1 MDDTTRLKL
10 ILAGLFIAAAALIFF
25 IFARARVD
33 NHITRSPSPSI
44 GTIIQAS
51 PSVMATPLPS
61 NQLPPAAN
69 RAVQQNTSNL
79 PSTGFPEVGAV
90 LFSLAAIGTGWKLR
104 KFSRN

>member
-1 MDDTTRLKL
+1 
-10 ILAGLFIAAAALIFF
+10 
-25 IFARARVD
+25 
-33 NHITRSPSPSI
+33 
-44 GTIIQAS
+44 
-51 PSVMATPLPS
+51 MATPLPS